1 MRPDR
6 FDEVISA
13 FNLVLDHKAEDQP
26 GMIEDMR
33 RQDPELCLEVEKLL
47 RQSAATWSFG
57 RKPSETESPG
67 VPPAEKSTAT
77 INATN
82 QQWERILELFQ
93 AAVKKSKV
101 ERPGFL
107 EAVCAA
113 EPEVCAE
120 VKRRVSEYE
129 KAEHE
134 KPGSPVMFGGGEV
147 LAGRFRVKRLLGV
160 GGMGEVYEAT
170 DLVLRETVA
179 LKTVRFDIASDE
191 RMKSRFAQEVYAAR
205 KIAHPNIC
213 RIHDLHQHEVAGSL
227 PIIFLTMEL
236 VKGETVAARLR
247 RAGPMNLPDARLIAE
262 QLIAALTA
270 AHRAGVIHRDFKS
283 ANVILTASP
292 DDGVRAVV
300 TDFGLARSL
309 HESDR
314 GDSLTESGKI
324 VGTPAYMAPEQLL
337 GGPITAAVDIYAL
350 GVVLYEMVTGTRPAK
365 ALPSPRLLRPDLPIE
380 WERAIIGCLERE
392 PANRIPRAQD
402 VWTAITADGQAP
414 AATAGAPAKTR
425 IRAAAAS
432 VVGAAILVSAL
443 IGAWFLGRHRP
454 PAEAVRWYD
463 DGTRALRDGL
473 SFTAMNA
480 FERAVKLDPEFTLA
494 HARLAEAATELD
506 YMDRAKSEMLL
517 ASPPAYQSLFLSREE
532 KLRLSAVYL
541 ALVKDFGG
549 AAAKYKELAAKVGG
563 AERPAVLVDLG
574 RAYESAGKI
583 PEALAS
589 YSESAERDR
598 QYAAAFMR
606 RGILEAKQQ
615 QSAKAAADLDVAEQL
630 YRIEGKS
637 EGMTELL
644 YQRSSLLRRVGKSK
658 EALAPNEKALEMA
671 RSTGD
676 EYHQIRA
683 LLALSNMSSSAGD
696 TEGAKQQ
703 AQEAIDLA
711 RRAGIDVLAASG
723 LVDMG
728 NALFTKGDYAA
739 AERYFRDAI
748 EAARRFQAMRVIAR
762 AELPLGQLLANEGRT
777 AEALAVS
784 KQAVDDFEQVGE
796 KSSAARARI
805 PFFALVRD
813 QGNYDYAADL
823 YRQQL
828 QSAEQVK
835 DEGGIAFAVQGLG
848 AVLLTQE
855 QYPAALG
862 FLERSLTVS
871 HAIGDQSVEGWS
883 YVYRADALCHL
894 GRYQDA
900 AESLKNAEVL
910 ARHLGGNK
918 PLLASADGAQ
928 AEMKLSQL
936 HFKESD
942 QATRLALEESGQTA
956 SAIAIANRRLG
967 LIRVSTGRAREGL
980 ALCEASL
987 HKAQETLDIG
997 LVKEAE
1003 LALAE
1008 AKLQTGDLGGARS
1021 TATALAAYFASKRQS
1036 ESELRALTL
1045 AAAASQG
1052 DDRAKFADA
1061 AKTALEKLRQSLA
1074 EAFPGFVARPDIN
1087 VVLRRAGLISGTR

>member
-1 MRPDR
+1 
-6 FDEVISA
+6 
-13 FNLVLDHKAEDQP
+13 
-26 GMIEDMR
+26 MR

-57 RKPSETESPG
+57 QHQSETEAPG
-67 VPPAEKSTAT
+67 VPPLEKSTAT
-77 INATN
+77 INESA

-129 KAEHE
+129 KAEYE

-179 LKTVRFDIASDE
+179 LKTVRFDVASDE
-191 RMKSRFAQEVYAAR
+191 RMKARFAQEVYAAR

-213 RIHDLHQHEVAGSL
+213 RIHDLHYHEVAGSF
-227 PIIFLTMEL
+227 PAIIFLTMEL
-236 VKGETVAARLR
+236 VKGETLAVRLR
-247 RAGPMNLPDARLIAE
+247 RAGSMNLRDARLIAE
-262 QLIAALTA
+262 QLIAALMA

-283 ANVILTASP
+283 ANVILTGSL

-337 GGPITAAVDIYAL
+337 GGPITPAVDIYAL

-392 PANRIPRAQD
+392 PANRIPRALD
-402 VWTAITADGQAP
+402 VWTAITADVQAP
-414 AATAGAPAKTR
+414 AATADAPAAKTR
-425 IRAAAAS
+425 IRAAAAT
-432 VVGAAILVSAL
+432 VAGAAILVGAL
-443 IGAWFLGRHRP
+443 TGAWFLGRHRP
-454 PAEAVRWYD
+454 PAEAIHWYD

-506 YMDRAKSEMLL
+506 YMDRAKSEMLM

-541 ALVKDFGG
+541 ALIKDFGG
-549 AAAKYKELAAKVGG
+549 AAAKYKELAAKVGE

-574 RAYESAGKI
+574 RACESGGRI

-598 QYAAAFMR
+598 QYAAAFLR
-606 RGILEAKQQ
+606 RGILEGKQQ
-615 QSAKAAADLDVAEQL
+615 QSAKAAADLDVAEQI
-630 YRIEGKS
+630 YRTEGKS
-637 EGMTELL
+637 EGMTEVL
-644 YQRSSLLRRVGKSK
+644 YQRSSLLRRIGKSM
-658 EALAPNEKALEMA
+658 EARAPNEKALEMA

-683 LLALSNMSSSAGD
+683 LLALSNMSSGAGD

-728 NALFTKGDYAA
+728 NALFTKGDNAA
-739 AERYFRDAI
+739 AEGYFRDAI
-748 EAARRFQAMRVIAR
+748 AAARRFQAMRVIAR
-762 AELPLGQLLANEGRT
+762 AELPLGQVLANEGRT

-784 KQAVDDFEQVGE
+784 KQAVDDFEQLGE
-796 KSSAARARI
+796 KSNAARARI

-828 QSAEQVK
+828 QSAEQVN

-862 FLERSLTVS
+862 FLDRSLTVS

-900 AESLKNAEVL
+900 AESLKNAEAL
-910 ARHLGGNK
+910 AQHLGGNK
-918 PLLASADGAQ
+918 PLLASANGVQ

-936 HFKESD
+936 HFKEAE
-942 QATRLALEESGQTA
+942 QGARLALEESGQTTA
-956 SAIAIANRRLG
+956 AIAIANRRLG

-997 LVKEAE
+997 LVKGAE

-1021 TATALAAYFASKRQS
+1021 MATALAGYFASKRQS
-1036 ESELRALTL
+1036 ESELRVLTL

-1052 DDRAKFADA
+1052 EDRAKFADG
-1061 AKTALEKLRQSLA
+1061 AKIVLEKLHQSLG
-1074 EAFPGFVARPDIN
+1074 EEEFPGFSTRPDIKII
-1087 VVLRRAGLISGTR
+1087 LRRAGLVSDIR